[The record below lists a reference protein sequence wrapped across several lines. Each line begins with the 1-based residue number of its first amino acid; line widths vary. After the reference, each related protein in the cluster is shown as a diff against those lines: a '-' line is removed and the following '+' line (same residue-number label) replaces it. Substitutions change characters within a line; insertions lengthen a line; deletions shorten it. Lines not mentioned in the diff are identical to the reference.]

1 MYFIGAALSTILS
14 LRLQFLDSKVEARQ
28 EAHRHGFSLTPYS
41 TAVLRSA
48 PKHSTPSSSAVSSPT
63 SASSP
68 TTQTSVPSSPPH
80 KKTFVF
86 QISPTDSTS
95 ENLEDIQKFPIMT
108 QDNMLTPHKSSNL
121 SAPIPYTLKVTADIH
136 PPSTNLSLSFH
147 SYCLYGLVIIIAIM
161 IIIML

>member
-48 PKHSTPSSSAVSSPT
+48 PKHSTPSSAVSSPT

-108 QDNMLTPHKSSNL
+108 
-121 SAPIPYTLKVTADIH
+121 
-136 PPSTNLSLSFH
+136 
-147 SYCLYGLVIIIAIM
+147 
-161 IIIML
+161 